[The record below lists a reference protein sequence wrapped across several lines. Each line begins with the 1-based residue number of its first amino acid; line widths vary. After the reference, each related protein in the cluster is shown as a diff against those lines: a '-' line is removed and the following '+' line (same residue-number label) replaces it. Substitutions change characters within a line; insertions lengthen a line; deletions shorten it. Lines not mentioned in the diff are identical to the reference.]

1 MVWRYSMEPSEAP
14 VRSGV
19 ISRTGNGK
27 RGRGRPNLTWEEFV
41 KRDLKGW
48 SIIKEL
54 TLDRREWKLAI
65 HVSET

>member
-1 MVWRYSMEPSEAP
+1 MEPSEAP

-54 TLDRREWKLAI
+54 TLDRRE
-65 HVSET
+65 